1 MSKIFKF
8 EEINCQY
15 EEIFTK
21 LTQIGVK
28 LKDKLYKF
36 FLELVQCDIPYE
48 DPIQSDKKEKYLF
61 HSMILSLE
69 DVNTLY
75 GFFKDYQEEF
85 TTSK

>member
-48 DPIQSDKKEKYLF
+48 DPI
-61 HSMILSLE
+61 
-69 DVNTLY
+69 
-75 GFFKDYQEEF
+75 
-85 TTSK
+85 